1 MNDEPM
7 VKPDAAVPG
16 SEMPRARITWETPA
30 LTVTSAADAE
40 LSNTDPGDGSFIS

>member
-1 MNDEPM
+1 MNDESM

-40 LSNTDPGDGSFIS
+40 TENTEAGDGGFIS

>member
-7 VKPDAAVPG
+7 VKPDTAVPG

-40 LSNTDPGDGSFIS
+40 FDNTNPGDGSFIS

>member
-16 SEMPRARITWETPA
+16 SEIPVARIAWETPA
-30 LTVTSAADAE
+30 LTVTLAADAE
-40 LSNTDPGDGSFIS
+40 LENTNPGDGSVIS